1 MTKNDLNLE
10 PCNNLLS
17 LSDTG
22 LGIGPGL
29 RYLYIQLTGLYLR
42 TFFMTSLILTF
53 VAFLKLEFYKT
64 LSLRNNNIGGTFF
77 DGARSIVQFHFFQIN
92 CCKI

>member
-1 MTKNDLNLE
+1 MPNYNLQLKKAGMTKNDLNLE
-10 PCNNLLS
+10 PCNNLFS

-22 LGIGPGL
+22 LGMGPGL

-42 TFFMTSLILTF
+42 TFFITSLILTF
-53 VAFLKLEFYKT
+53 VAFLKLEFY
-64 LSLRNNNIGGTFF
+64 N
-77 DGARSIVQFHFFQIN
+77 GARSIVQFHFFHIN

>member
-10 PCNNLLS
+10 PCNSLFS

-22 LGIGPGL
+22 LGMGPGL

-64 LSLRNNNIGGTFF
+64 LSLRHIGGQYF

-92 CCKI
+92 C